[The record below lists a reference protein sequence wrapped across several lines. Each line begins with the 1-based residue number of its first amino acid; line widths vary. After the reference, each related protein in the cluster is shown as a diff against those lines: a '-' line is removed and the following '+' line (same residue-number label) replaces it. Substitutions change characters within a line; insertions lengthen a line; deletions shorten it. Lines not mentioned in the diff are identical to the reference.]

1 MYFVQ
6 LLNFIFCF
14 LCNLPIILSLTTIS
28 HHDIISFI
36 IIFFYHFLELLFSTI
51 EQCLFEINRFSEIQF
66 SAGDYHPLLKVVPSA
81 DRRGAHMKAPLER
94 APRGKYA
101 GGVLELSI
109 DSSSILCHNEEVS
122 TIKNIHSAILNAG
135 GIF

>member
-1 MYFVQ
+1 MGNKFV
-6 LLNFIFCF
+6 
-14 LCNLPIILSLTTIS
+14 SA
-28 HHDIISFI
+28 
-36 IIFFYHFLELLFSTI
+36 
-51 EQCLFEINRFSEIQF
+51 
-66 SAGDYHPLLKVVPSA
+66 AGDNALLKTRPPA
-81 DRRGAHMKAPLER
+81 DRRGAQMKTPSER

-122 TIKNIHSAILNAG
+122 TINNIHSAILNAG

>member
-1 MYFVQ
+1 MQ
-6 LLNFIFCF
+6 LRATDVDGSVL
-14 LCNLPIILSLTTIS
+14 LRLSAW
-28 HHDIISFI
+28 
-36 IIFFYHFLELLFSTI
+36 E
-51 EQCLFEINRFSEIQF
+51 C
-66 SAGDYHPLLKVVPSA
+66 HPLLKARLPA
-81 DRRGAHMKAPLER
+81 DRRGAQMKAPSER